1 VRTPLSLF
9 FLLCPHL
16 SSDWVHREAA
26 SRLPGTQISN
36 LVVDDD
42 ILAPYWK
49 YEPSVRS
56 EEGHEW
62 DGRRLKVGLVSS
74 DFGVHPVAT
83 LLRGMIQFINTSRI
97 ELFCFALND
106 KLSWWGTNISMTAEH
121 FVSLSNMNNQV
132 PLPFLDLSSPCSN

>member
-1 VRTPLSLF
+1 
-9 FLLCPHL
+9 
-16 SSDWVHREAA
+16 
-26 SRLPGTQISN
+26 
-36 LVVDDD
+36 VVDDD

-49 YEPSVRS
+49 YEPSARS
-56 EEGHEW
+56 DEPHEW

-83 LLRGMIQFINTSRI
+83 LLRGMIQFLNSSRI
-97 ELFCFALND
+97 ELFCFSLND

-132 PLPFLDLSSPCSN
+132 PLAPPALSSLMNATGGCH